1 MTASAR
7 NAEKETTAGIANA
20 QPLRKPGQPFRG
32 DELRHILKAA
42 TIIVIGG
49 ESGRSSIPVNN
60 PVFYQGTA
68 YWMPR
73 RSLPS
78 GSLKTRPAGGA

>member
-32 DELRHILKAA
+32 DELRHILKAV

-49 ESGRSSIPVNN
+49 ETDD
-60 PVFYQGTA
+60 PVF
-68 YWMPR
+68 R
-73 RSLPS
+73 
-78 GSLKTRPAGGA
+78 

>member
-20 QPLRKPGQPFRG
+20 QPLRKPGQTFRG
-32 DELRHILKAA
+32 DELRHILKAV

-49 ESGRSSIPVNN
+49 ETDD
-60 PVFYQGTA
+60 PVF
-68 YWMPR
+68 R
-73 RSLPS
+73 
-78 GSLKTRPAGGA
+78 